1 MQNMQSPWKNL
12 RPVKM
17 REPFSFETW
26 FAKNKWSIIVL
37 LIAGFIFAGV
47 LIYTRDESKPVFQP
61 TPNDAVVYEKATV
74 LEIKSD
80 TISPDQL
87 GVDYVEIGSQQ
98 LAVRIETGMF
108 AGTEVPVINN
118 VSSFSGRRVRVG
130 DSIIVS
136 LLAEYYELSEDYPAG
151 LARYLDEDGV
161 YVLDSQPAVYSPDRT
176 WAIVLLLAIF
186 IAVTTF
192 VGGKTGLKS
201 LIGLAITIICI
212 IWIMCP
218 LLMKGAPMVLTALGL
233 CIFVTVVCFVI
244 LGGVTKK
251 TACAMLGT
259 IAGVALAAFFGEVAQ
274 LIAKV
279 NSYNMF
285 DISGELEEFKNM
297 QLMGIPLH
305 ITGVMTA
312 GIIISSLGAVMDVA
326 MSLSSSLSELKTVNP
341 QLTFSDLCRSG
352 MNIGRDMVGT
362 MTNTLI
368 LAFAGSS
375 LILIIWMWSL
385 NLTFYQLVS
394 SPFLSV
400 ELISA
405 LSSSIGV
412 ILAVP
417 LTVLIGAA
425 FYTKERKN
433 NNSEVSA

>member
-1 MQNMQSPWKNL
+1 MQKKQSLWRAAKPEKS
-12 RPVKM
+12 V
-17 REPFSFETW
+17 EPFSLDAW
-26 FAKNKWSIIVL
+26 FRKNKLSILVL
-37 LIAGFIFAGV
+37 LIAGFIFAGL
-47 LIYTRDESKPVFQP
+47 LIYTKDDTKPVFQP
-61 TPNDAVVYEKATV
+61 TANDAVTYEKAKV
-74 LEIKSD
+74 LDIEND
-80 TISPDQL
+80 TISPDLL
-87 GVDYVEIGSQQ
+87 GVDDVEIGSQKLLVEIQ
-98 LAVRIETGMF
+98 SGMF
-108 AGTEVPVINN
+108 TGTEVTVVNN
-118 VSSFSGRRVRVG
+118 VSTFTGRRARVG
-130 DSIIVS
+130 DDIIIS
-136 LLAEYYELSEDYPAG
+136 LYAEFYELDEDYPAG
-151 LARYLDEDGV
+151 MARYLTDEGV
-161 YVLDSQPAVYSPDRT
+161 YVLDSSPAVYSPNRT
-176 WAIVLLLAIF
+176 WAIVILLAVF
-186 IAVTTF
+186 VAVTTF

-201 LIGLAITIICI
+201 LLGLFITVICI
-212 IWIMCP
+212 VWIMCP

-251 TACAMLGT
+251 TVCAMLGT
-259 IAGVALAAFFGEVAQ
+259 IAGVALAALFGEVAQ
-274 LIAKV
+274 LVAKV

-326 MSLSSSLSELKTVNP
+326 MSLSSSMSELKAVNP
-341 QLTFSDLCRSG
+341 QLTFSDLCKSG

-385 NLTFYQLVS
+385 NLTFHQLVS

-417 LTVLIGAA
+417 VTVVIGAT
-425 FYTKERKN
+425 FYTRKQ
-433 NNSEVSA
+433 